1 MLHCCT
7 ASSEMAQMADRWA
20 TKIVALPIFSD
31 AFSKAVLES
40 PFANLAFV
48 LAMEVRSAQEFALKV
63 SVGPATACRD
73 QGRFVAVVFHVR
85 AVLDPSFFI

>member
-48 LAMEVRSAQEFALKV
+48 LAMEVRSAQVCSEGQC
-63 SVGPATACRD
+63 GPRNCMQRSGTICCSR
-73 QGRFVAVVFHVR
+73 
-85 AVLDPSFFI
+85 LSC